1 MLRSATVH
9 PTPATEKTL
18 GHLGLQDRTV
28 SSPTARL
35 KTGGNGFFEPENVS
49 SKLVPYSNL
58 PRKLLLGTMSHRYL
72 PIVHRWRPKYRR
84 SFQMCRQGSP
94 MLRREFP
101 TPRGIP
107 TCRRSFLM
115 PPQGLLK
122 FRQGFPI
129 SHRGFPKCRRG
140 FTRCLRWFPRKC
152 EGARIIGNEYM
163 KS

>member
-1 MLRSATVH
+1 
-9 PTPATEKTL
+9 
-18 GHLGLQDRTV
+18 
-28 SSPTARL
+28 
-35 KTGGNGFFEPENVS
+35 
-49 SKLVPYSNL
+49 
-58 PRKLLLGTMSHRYL
+58 
-72 PIVHRWRPKYRR
+72 
-84 SFQMCRQGSP
+84 
-94 MLRREFP
+94 
-101 TPRGIP
+101 
-107 TCRRSFLM
+107 M